1 MKIRVQKTHNYTV
14 MSNYHLQDRRLS
26 YKAKGLLSFMLS
38 VSDNWEYTIKGLA
51 TMSKDGVDSVATALK
66 ELEGCGYV
74 DRRRNR
80 NEKGQVTD
88 TEYIVYEMP
97 IDKTSEPVLSE
108 TKSCKKAEL
117 EALENQSEPKRENPE
132 QAENSQTRDTQPKT
146 DFPRQAETVCE
157 DCSSDD
163 YTSNNPKWENLVQDN
178 PVLANPILDNPV
190 LEKPVQ
196 ENPAQINKNIKNKK
210 EINTKRI
217 NTQLFSSHNSLDR
230 YEREETSEYT
240 PAYRISDEEYRDYKD
255 SVAEVKENLSYDD
268 VLKVKC
274 SIDEL
279 SKVDKMIEIIAQ
291 TMLCNDRLI
300 RVGGRDLP
308 SAVVKQRLSDLNC
321 DDILYVLGRLKN
333 ANTEPRNVWSYLL
346 TALYNAPYDSSFLR
360 SDLAD
365 TLQTDSSDG
374 SDYDET
380 DLENLVLE
388 LMRKEELD
396 L

>member
-51 TMSKDGVDSVATALK
+51 TMAKDGVDSVATVLR
-66 ELEGCGYV
+66 ELESCGYV

-97 IDKTSEPVLSE
+97 IENNSQSVPSE
-108 TKSCKKAEL
+108 TKNTESCKKAES
-117 EALENQSEPKRENPE
+117 EALENQSEPKVENPE
-132 QAENSQTRDTQPKT
+132 QAESSQTRDTQPKT
-146 DFPRQAETVCE
+146 DFPEQAETVCE

-163 YTSNNPKWENLVQDN
+163 YISNKPNR
-178 PVLANPILDNPV
+178 
-190 LEKPVQ
+190 EKPVQ
-196 ENPAQINKNIKNKK
+196 EKPIQDKPVLENPEQENPVQINKNIKNTK

-217 NTQLFSSHNSLDR
+217 NTQLFSSHNRLDG
-230 YEREETSEYT
+230 YERDERSEYAPT
-240 PAYRISDEEYRDYKD
+240 YRISDEEYRDYKD
-255 SVAEVKENLSYDD
+255 SVAEVKENLSYDN

-279 SKVDKMIEIIAQ
+279 AKVDKMVEIIAQ
-291 TMLCNDRLI
+291 TMLCNERLI

-308 SAVVKQRLSDLNC
+308 SAVVKRRLSDLNC
-321 DDILYVLGRLKN
+321 DDILYVLVRLEN

-346 TALYNAPYDSSFLR
+346 TALYNAPYDSSFMR
-360 SDLAD
+360 SDLED
-365 TLQTDSSDG
+365 TEQTDSNSG
-374 SDYDET
+374 SNYADT
-380 DLENLVLE
+380 DLTDWALE
-388 LMRKEELD
+388 LMRQEELK

>member
-51 TMSKDGVDSVATALK
+51 TMAKDGVDSVATALK

-88 TEYIVYEMP
+88 TEYIVYEKP
-97 IDKTSEPVLSE
+97 IENNSKSILSE
-108 TKSCKKAEL
+108 TKNTESCKKAEVK
-117 EALENQSEPKRENPE
+117 AAENQSEPKRENPE
-132 QAENSQTRDTQPKT
+132 QAE
-146 DFPRQAETVCE
+146 TVCE
-157 DCSSDD
+157 DCGSDE
-163 YTSNNPKWENLVQDN
+163 YISNKPNREKSVQ
-178 PVLANPILDNPV
+178 ANPILDNPV
-190 LEKPVQ
+190 LEKPEQ
-196 ENPAQINKNIKNKK
+196 ENPVQINKNIKNTK

-217 NTQLFSSHNSLDR
+217 NTQLYSSHNSFDG
-230 YEREETSEYT
+230 YERDEMSGHT
-240 PAYRISDEEYRDYKD
+240 PTYRISDEEYRDYKD

-279 SKVDKMIEIIAQ
+279 AKVDKMVEIIAQ
-291 TMLCNDRLI
+291 TMLCNERLI

-308 SAVVKQRLSDLNC
+308 SAVVKRRLSDLNC
-321 DDILYVLGRLKN
+321 DDILYILGRLEN

-346 TALYNAPYDSSFLR
+346 TALYNAPYDSSFMR
-360 SDLAD
+360 SALENTA
-365 TLQTDSSDG
+365 QTDSNSESGYTD
-374 SDYDET
+374 T
-380 DLENLVLE
+380 DLTDWALE
-388 LMRKEELD
+388 LMRQEELK